1 MSKTTGSVKWFNE
14 EKGYGFIT
22 PEGGGKTYLFTSV
35 QFNQKA
41 LRFLKRTK
49 KLNSWLK
56 KAKKVLKR
64 VKLLFLVNIN
74 NLRF

>member
-22 PEGGGKTYLFTSV
+22 PEGGGKDVFVHFV

-41 LRFLKRTK
+41 LRFLKKTK
-49 KLNSWLK
+49 KLNS
-56 KAKKVLKR
+56 
-64 VKLLFLVNIN
+64 
-74 NLRF
+74 